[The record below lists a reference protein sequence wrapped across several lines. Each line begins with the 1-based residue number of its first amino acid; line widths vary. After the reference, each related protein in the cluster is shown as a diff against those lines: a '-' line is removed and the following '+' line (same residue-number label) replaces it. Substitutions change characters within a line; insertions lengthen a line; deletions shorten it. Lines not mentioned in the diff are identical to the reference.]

1 MKRYVKIVLMID
13 THAHF
18 DNEFY
23 EKSVNEVIEDCFTSG
38 VTGIIFAGTDLTTS
52 KSAIEYTKLHSGVY
66 AVIGVHPSDEQAFDE
81 EFINFVKAN
90 KDKIVGV
97 GEIGLDYHFEPF
109 SKERQKEIFVRQI
122 ELAIELNLP
131 IVVHQRDCT
140 EDCFNIIKEY
150 APKLKRKGVIH
161 CYTGSVEIA
170 KQYVALGFMLGIGGV
185 ATFKNAKSVVEVI
198 KQIPLE
204 NLVVETDSPYLA
216 PEPFRGKVNNPSM
229 VKYVLQKISEL
240 KNITFELA
248 EHVTDENAKRM
259 FDLK

>member
-23 EKSVNEVIEDCFTSG
+23 DKSVNEVIDDCFDSG
-38 VTGIIFAGTDLTTS
+38 VTGIIFAGTDLETS
-52 KSAIEYTKLHSGVY
+52 KSVIDYTKLHKGVY
-66 AVIGVHPSDEQAFDE
+66 AVIGVHPSDEKAFDE
-81 EFINFVKAN
+81 EFINFVKLN

-109 SKERQKEIFVRQI
+109 SKERQKEIFVKQI
-122 ELAIELNLP
+122 ELAITLNLP

-140 EDCFNIIKEY
+140 EDCLSIVKEY
-150 APKLKRKGVIH
+150 ADKLKRKGVIH

-170 KQYVALGFMLGIGGV
+170 KQYVELGFMLGIGGV

-204 NLVVETDSPYLA
+204 SLVVETDSPYLA
-216 PEPFRGKVNNPSM
+216 PEPFRGKVNNSSM
-229 VKYVLQKISEL
+229 VRYVLQKISEL
-240 KNITFELA
+240 KNIPFEVA
-248 EHVTDENAKRM
+248 ECVTDENAKRM